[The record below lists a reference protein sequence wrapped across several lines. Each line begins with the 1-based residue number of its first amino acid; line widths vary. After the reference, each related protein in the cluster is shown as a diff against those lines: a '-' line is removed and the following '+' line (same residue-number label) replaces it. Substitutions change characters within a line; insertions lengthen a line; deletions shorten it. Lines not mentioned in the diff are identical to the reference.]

1 MKLFALGYPDEG
13 NFGVLFYSTSWK
25 KWEHFH
31 SVYATLNCKHL
42 FSILHLYTVNSHA
55 GTDYVHLIKC
65 SIFLGAGTTLG
76 IK

>member
-1 MKLFALGYPDEG
+1 MKLFAPGYPDEG

-42 FSILHLYTVNSHA
+42 FSTQAQTMSILLNAV
-55 GTDYVHLIKC
+55 
-65 SIFLGAGTTLG
+65 FF
-76 IK
+76 